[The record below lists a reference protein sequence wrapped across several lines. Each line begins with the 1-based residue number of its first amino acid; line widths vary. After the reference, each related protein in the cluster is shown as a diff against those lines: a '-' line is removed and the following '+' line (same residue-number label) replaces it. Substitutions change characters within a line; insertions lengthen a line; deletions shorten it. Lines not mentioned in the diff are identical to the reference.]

1 MGGGGGGGGG
11 VVVHTIV
18 HTKLNYFSYK
28 LFWEKGKTHIAENK
42 KKKSTSMIFPC
53 SAFKPQ
59 PTNSSTQS

>member
-1 MGGGGGGGGG
+1 MKKKKTK
-11 VVVHTIV
+11 HRLITFPL

-28 LFWEKGKTHIAENK
+28 LFWEKGKTHIAEKK